1 MFLAKDIWDNTA
13 WHLAAEIGQLEL
25 LHILWYWAKDTLTL
39 EELNNMFLSKMKKK
53 GQPGTW
59 QQRLAN

>member
-1 MFLAKDIWDNTA
+1 
-13 WHLAAEIGQLEL
+13 LAAEIGQLEL